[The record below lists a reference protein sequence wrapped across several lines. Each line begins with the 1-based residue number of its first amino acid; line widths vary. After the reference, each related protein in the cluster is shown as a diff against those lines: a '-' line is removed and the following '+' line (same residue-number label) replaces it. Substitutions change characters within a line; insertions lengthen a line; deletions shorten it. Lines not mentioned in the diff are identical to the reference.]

1 MTPADIIVEVRR
13 ITQDTLAPYRLS
25 DAELLGFVNLTLKR
39 TSILRPDLFAQFS
52 DITTTPDSVIQTLPE
67 GAIRLLDIFY
77 VKGGDAITEVD
88 RESISR
94 SYPGWASE
102 AAGTPLN
109 YMRHVKNGEQ
119 YFLYPK
125 TTAGVVLVGEYANS
139 PPTYTIN
146 ETIANP
152 PAGYMP
158 VLVDGV
164 VFLAESLDAEHV
176 TSGRAKLFLD
186 SFTQSLGASL
196 QSRTVTDTKAAGLK
210 PPSKVGGAGN
220 GALGEVI

>member
-1 MTPADIIVEVRR
+1 VTPADIIVEVRR

-39 TSILRPDLFAQFS
+39 TSILRPDLFAEFS
-52 DITTTPDSVIQTLPE
+52 DIATTANSVIQTLPT

-77 VKGGDAITEVD
+77 VKDGDAISEVD
-88 RESISR
+88 RESLSR

-102 AAGTPLN
+102 AAGIPMN

-125 TTAGVVLVGEYANS
+125 PTAGVVLVGEYANS
-139 PPTYTIN
+139 PPDYTIN
-146 ETIANP
+146 ETITNP
-152 PAGYMP
+152 PSGYMP

-210 PPSKVGGAGN
+210 PPRAVGGSGS
-220 GALGEVI
+220 GPLGEVI